1 MPLKLSA
8 AAAASQGARPY
19 QEDTSA
25 IWQPPVEVEGD
36 APLLAVVADGMGG
49 HVSGEVASQLAC
61 QAFIDTFGASDGEI
75 RDRLEQA
82 LTAANDAIANAI
94 AARPELNG
102 MGCTLVAAYF
112 DAQGLWHVSVG
123 DSLLLLLR
131 EEVLH
136 GLNENH
142 SFGAVLDQQAEA
154 GLISPEDAQSN
165 PRRNS
170 LRSALTGERIAL
182 VDLPAEPYPIKA
194 GDCVVLASDGLD
206 TLNGHEIAD
215 LVVGNTANDAES
227 IASVLL
233 AAVDAHGLPNQDNTT
248 VVALRVEDG
257 GGEAAKTVQW
267 LPGRDAD
274 DVNTTIT
281 VSPEQRVAALNL
293 PTPSRRS
300 FLVPTLF
307 FAGVVAASL
316 AALFWWANQ
325 KEPVAQSGDGKAVSG
340 SEAAKKSGKAAAPP
354 VRKKAE
360 PAKQP
365 VKTKPEPLKDS
376 ATAKPGKGAR
386 KSDGGSDGGG
396 AQDADPAKGDKPPST
411 GKAKSDTKSK
421 SGSKSKAGS
430 KSKSNSKSKSGAKP
444 KAGSKSK
451 TKAPP
456 VPKAGSGKEGRL
468 LPAPGATR
476 PERFAQRRGL
486 LPEALEPDDLDLE
499 GYGRRLLLPFPQARK
514 Q

>member
-25 IWQPPVEVEGD
+25 IWPPPGEADGN

-49 HVSGEVASQLAC
+49 HVSGEVASQVAC
-61 QAFIDTFGASDGEI
+61 QAFIDTFSASDGDVRE
-75 RDRLEQA
+75 RLQLA
-82 LTAANDAIANAI
+82 LTAANDGIANAI
-94 AARPELNG
+94 AERPELNG

-112 DAQGLWHVSVG
+112 DERGLWHVSVG

-131 EEVLH
+131 QQVLH

-182 VDLPAEPYPIKA
+182 VDLPEEPYPIMA

-215 LVVGNTANDAES
+215 LVVGNTADDAES

-248 VVALRVEDG
+248 VVALRVEA
-257 GGEAAKTVQW
+257 GEADATKTVQW
-267 LPGRDAD
+267 AAGRDAD

-281 VSPEQRVAALNL
+281 VSPAQRMAALDM
-293 PTPSRRS
+293 PIQARRS
-300 FLVPTLF
+300 YLMPTLF

-316 AALFWWANQ
+316 AGLYWWM
-325 KEPVAQSGDGKAVSG
+325 VGQSPTTPSAGGDKAVTVP
-340 SEAAKKSGKAAAPP
+340 AAVSKGKSSAEKKPKTTAKSGTEAKPKKPP
-354 VRKKAE
+354 A
-360 PAKQP
+360 Q
-365 VKTKPEPLKDS
+365 KDS
-376 ATAKPGKGAR
+376 APAVTRKPSR
-386 KSDGGSDGGG
+386 KSDGDSGG
-396 AQDADPAKGDKPPST
+396 AQDAGPGKGDSKAS
-411 GKAKSDTKSK
+411 KAKPKAGLKSKPGTKSK
-421 SGSKSKAGS
+421 SGTKSKAGS
-430 KSKSNSKSKSGAKP
+430 KPKSGTKSRSKDPTVTTPKP
-444 KAGSKSK
+444 
-451 TKAPP
+451 
-456 VPKAGSGKEGRL
+456 GKQSRL
-468 LPAPGATR
+468 TPRT
-476 PERFAQRRGL
+476 PERFAQRRGGL
-486 LPEALEPDDLDLE
+486 PRGFLPEDLDLDDL
-499 GYGRRLLLPFPQARK
+499 GKGLRLPYPQAK
-514 Q
+514 TQ

>member
-25 IWQPPVEVEGD
+25 IWQPPVEAEGD

-49 HVSGEVASQLAC
+49 HVSGEVASQVAC

-75 RDRLEQA
+75 RDRLEQS

-94 AARPELNG
+94 AAQPELNG

-112 DAQGLWHVSVG
+112 DSKGLWHISVG

-131 EEVLH
+131 EQVLH

-154 GLISPEDAQSN
+154 GLISPADAQSN

-194 GDCVVLASDGLD
+194 GDCIVLASDGLD

-215 LVVGNTANDAES
+215 LVVGNIADDAES

-248 VVALRVEDG
+248 VVALRVEEG
-257 GGEAAKTVQW
+257 GGEATQTVQW
-267 LPGRDAD
+267 PPGRDAD

-281 VSPEQRVAALNL
+281 VSPEQRVAALDL
-293 PTPSRRS
+293 PTPARRS
-300 FLVPTLF
+300 FLVPALF
-307 FAGVVAASL
+307 FVGVVAAGL
-316 AALFWWANQ
+316 TALFVWANL
-325 KEPVAQSGDGKAVSG
+325 KETVAEGGDGKAVPG
-340 SEAAKKSGKAAAPP
+340 SAAPKKSGKAAVTPEP
-354 VRKKAE
+354 KSVE
-360 PAKQP
+360 PAKQA
-365 VKTKPEPLKDS
+365 VKPKPEPPKDS
-376 ATAKPGKGAR
+376 AP
-386 KSDGGSDGGG
+386 KSSGGSDGGG
-396 AQDADPAKGDKPPST
+396 AQDAGPAKSDKAPSK
-411 GKAKSDTKSK
+411 GKAKSDKKAK
-421 SGSKSKAGS
+421 SGSKSKSGT
-430 KSKSNSKSKSGAKP
+430 KSKSGIKP
-444 KAGSKSK
+444 KEGSKPGTQSK
-451 TKAPP
+451 PKTSP
-456 VPKAGSGKEGRL
+456 VPKAGSEKKSKL
-468 LPAPGATR
+468 VPAPGAIT

-486 LPEALEPDDLDLE
+486 LPGELDPDDLELE
-499 GYGRRLLLPFPQARK
+499 RFSGRLQLPFPLVRK
-514 Q
+514 